1 MEELIEDHFEN
12 PLGGP
17 GMFKVVTTIQSI
29 SWSILRHH
37 DASMILD
44 HLGCNFQLLDCMS
57 GLLDST
63 ETKKMD
69 LEKCI
74 HLHAHVDVVAVPE
87 NKITPHG

>member
-1 MEELIEDHFEN
+1 MRSVVAELKRRNVSEILEDLIEDHFEN

-29 SWSILRHH
+29 SLSILRHH
-37 DASMILD
+37 DARMILD

-63 ETKKMD
+63 ET
-69 LEKCI
+69 
-74 HLHAHVDVVAVPE
+74 
-87 NKITPHG
+87 NKYANT